1 MSELVRGPGGFR
13 FLVLALCLALASC
26 VSQQQSGSDG
36 ALKSQTTTSG
46 EETAERARA
55 RIHTE
60 LAASYYGL
68 GQMPVA
74 LEEVRAAIV
83 SDPNFGPAHNV
94 AGLIYA
100 RLKDDRLAT
109 ESFQRAL
116 AINPSDY
123 DAHNNY
129 GQFLCDRKRE
139 REAIQHFQLALRNP
153 LYPTPDRSLVNA
165 GVCARR
171 SGDLAS
177 AEDYLKQALS
187 VRPNHPQALYQLA
200 DISYERGDFET
211 ARGYMGRLTKT
222 TQPNAEI
229 LWLGARI
236 ARRLGDRN
244 AEASYGL
251 QLRNRYPNSA
261 QAQALNAG
269 RFE

>member
-1 MSELVRGPGGFR
+1 MSDRARDFTCFR
-13 FLVLALCLALASC
+13 FAVLALCVALGAC
-26 VSQQQSGSDG
+26 AAPQQGGGDG
-36 ALKSQTTTSG
+36 ALKSQTQTSG
-46 EETAERARA
+46 EEPAERARA

-68 GQMPVA
+68 GHMPVA

-83 SDPNFGPAHNV
+83 SDPTFGPAHNV

-116 AINPSDY
+116 TINPNDY

-129 GQFLCDRKRE
+129 GQYLCDRKRE

-171 SGDLAS
+171 SGDLAG
-177 AEDYLKQALS
+177 AEDYFKQALN
-187 VRPNHPQALYQLA
+187 VRPNQPQALYQLA
-200 DISYERGDFET
+200 DLSFGRGDLDS
-211 ARGYMGRLTKT
+211 ARDYLGRLTRT
-222 TQPNAEI
+222 AQPNAEI
-229 LWLGARI
+229 LWLGVRI

-251 QLRNRYPNSA
+251 QLRNRYPDSA
-261 QAQALNAG
+261 ETRALNAG
-269 RFE
+269 RYE

>member
-1 MSELVRGPGGFR
+1 MSELAQDSGGFR
-13 FLVLALCLALASC
+13 CLVMALCLVLTACAI
-26 VSQQQSGSDG
+26 QQQGGGDG
-36 ALKSQTTTSG
+36 ALKSQTSTSG

-74 LEEVRAAIV
+74 LEEVRAAIS

-116 AINPSDY
+116 TINPNDY

-171 SGDLAS
+171 SGDLAG
-177 AEDYLKQALS
+177 AEDYLKQALN
-187 VRPNHPQALYQLA
+187 VRPNQPQALYQLA
-200 DISYERGDFET
+200 DISFARGDFDA
-211 ARGYMGRLTKT
+211 ARDYLGRLTKT

-229 LWLGARI
+229 LWLGVRI

-251 QLRNRYPNSA
+251 QLRNRYPDSA
-261 QAQALNAG
+261 ETRALNAG
-269 RFE
+269 RYE